1 MLKSFMKE
9 FKDVILRGNVMD
21 LAVGVILGAAFGSI
35 VTSLVEDILTPLL
48 GIIMGGIDFTG
59 LSFTIKDAV
68 ISYGNFIQNV
78 INFLIQAFCIFLM
91 VKAVNKFFHKKEEEE
106 KEEAPAKS
114 DEVLLLEE
122 IRDALKEKSRE

>member
-1 MLKSFMKE
+1 MLKE
-9 FKDVILRGNVMD
+9 FKQFIARGNVMD

-68 ISYGNFIQNV
+68 LNSSIWH
-78 INFLIQAFCIFLM
+78 FL
-91 VKAVNKFFHKKEEEE
+91 NG
-106 KEEAPAKS
+106 KS
-114 DEVLLLEE
+114 
-122 IRDALKEKSRE
+122 S